1 MPLKRIIDV
10 AAPVSNDR
18 MCFPQRR
25 SPRRCEMVGT
35 PRRCSSRGDTAE
47 TAAPTLREFTLG
59 LLRTL
64 ARRQVWRMDPKIWE
78 GFARCAKRS
87 APRSFPLLCELPPSA
102 LGEMLGKCP
111 AMRQP
116 LLEYERA
123 PAVQSGISRAIM
135 AVLQEDKQQ
144 QG

>member
-1 MPLKRIIDV
+1 MSIQNHLTPLPLLFMRTVI
-10 AAPVSNDR
+10 
-18 MCFPQRR
+18 Q
-25 SPRRCEMVGT
+25 
-35 PRRCSSRGDTAE
+35 AE

-64 ARRQVWRMDPKIWE
+64 ARRQVWKMDPKIWE

-102 LGEMLGKCP
+102 LCEMLGKFP
-111 AMRQP
+111 AMRAP
-116 LLEYERA
+116 LLAYASA

>member
-1 MPLKRIIDV
+1 
-10 AAPVSNDR
+10 

-25 SPRRCEMVGT
+25 SALQKMVEFT
-35 PRRCSSRGDTAE
+35 PLPLLFMRTVIQAE

-102 LGEMLGKCP
+102 LGEMLGKFP

-116 LLEYERA
+116 LLAYASA